1 VAVAGRKDWCGLL
14 GFQASY
20 TLPQLFE
27 EDEAESL
34 ETDLA
39 FAAWFDALKEVRGDM
54 PANPDLA
61 GSEDAVE
68 VVVDIRDGAIV
79 ALLALSAY
87 QGTLL
92 DEVRIGMTYR
102 DVRAIVS
109 TDWSSIVVGQ
119 VIDGVDD
126 VSLHFDGDEV
136 DVSEDHRR
144 DLVLDTVGVFL
155 SDRTDNGYI
164 GL

>member
-1 VAVAGRKDWCGLL
+1 
-14 GFQASY
+14 
-20 TLPQLFE
+20 
-27 EDEAESL
+27 
-34 ETDLA
+34 
-39 FAAWFDALKEVRGDM
+39 
-54 PANPDLA
+54 
-61 GSEDAVE
+61 
-68 VVVDIRDGAIV
+68 
-79 ALLALSAY
+79 
-87 QGTLL
+87 
-92 DEVRIGMTYR
+92 MTYR

-119 VIDGVDD
+119 VIDGVNG